1 MRILGYIL
9 VVLFVTTSAMG
20 QQINPVPDYIF
31 RNQMSVGRNAPTDT
45 AAYMSIGP
53 RYGAVKGFMPP
64 MVVDTNAVTGTKRN
78 GLLIFSVQ
86 LNNFAYWDSTT
97 SRFRKITA
105 DAVVDSLVFSTRAWR
120 QKGDDSL
127 GAVIAVKT
135 DTALLSTKAYRQK
148 AVDSLVTLIS
158 TLGGGTVLSVSAG
171 TGMNFTT
178 ITTSGSVSAD
188 TSVLSTR
195 AWRKKGDDSLGAVI
209 AGKVNI
215 SDTSTML
222 GAYLRK
228 ADTTSMLSPYLRKGD
243 TTAMLSPYVRTA
255 GYGLL
260 KGTQT
265 LSVDSALM
273 ATRARVQKGIDSV
286 ASLVAAPDSLLFS
299 TRAWRQKGDDSLG
312 AIIGTKAT
320 ATGTTNYLSKFT
332 GTSSLGNSI
341 VYATTSEVGI
351 STPSPTHPLDVNGRT
366 RVRTIDST
374 ATGMNMLYADVDGVI
389 KKAAIPAGGSGSVT
403 SVAAGTGMSFTTI
416 TSTGSVNADTVALST
431 RAWRQKGIDSVN
443 ANVALK
449 VNISDTATM
458 LSPYV
463 RIAGF
468 GLTKGTQTLS
478 VDSATM
484 ATRARVQKGIDSVAS
499 VRIGGSGTINRIPKF
514 TASGTIGDGSIADS
528 SSSVR
533 MYIASGGNVGIGA
546 ATIPQAQLHVQNSA
560 GTHTQIWGFTGF
572 SGSYSYMRLS
582 RSLVDG
588 AFQFGT
594 AQLGFSDITFATSHT
609 SAEQFAE
616 RMRIRADGNIGIGTT
631 SPSYLL
637 DVNGTMRSTGNTF
650 LATSGTN
657 ETLIGTTTSTAGGY
671 RLQVAGSIYNTT
683 GAVFAA
689 TSGNVGIGT
698 ATVEAGKLQINNASN
713 TQIALVNTGV
723 KTAWYGLSST
733 DMVMALEGS
742 GNILFKTGSTY
753 PTGVSTG
760 TTRMRIESSGN
771 VGIGL
776 TPTERLDV
784 NGFIKS
790 SSGAFISVN
799 SGNPTYIGSSNRI
812 DFQQIGS
819 DLILSTTGANV
830 RFGNYTNNTEFARID
845 TDGDLGIGT
854 TSPSERLHV
863 NGRARIATIDSSA
876 GPINML
882 WADVDGVVRKTAP
895 AVQGSGTTNRV
906 SKFTASGTIGNGGIV
921 DETTSEVMRITT
933 ANNVGIATVTPAEK
947 LDVNGRIRVQQVD
960 SSGTAPHALYV
971 NSVGT
976 ITRGAFPA
984 AGITGSGTVNRSA
997 KFTASG
1003 AIGNGGIF
1011 DEVSSEVMR
1020 ITTANNVGIATTT
1033 PAEKLDVNGRIRV
1046 QQVDSSGTAPHVL
1059 YVNSVG
1065 TITKGAF
1072 QSGGG
1077 TVTSVATGFGIDGG
1091 TITSTGT
1098 LTADTVEMATR
1109 ARVQKGIDSVAGL
1122 ARVTGSGTANYFPY
1136 WTGTTALGNSEMYQ
1150 LNSEVLIGYTAD
1162 QGTHKL
1168 QVNGNTFTN
1177 GSIKTA
1183 APSGGT
1189 AAEWKLGTRV
1199 ASSVTLDGT
1208 QYIEVDIGGTLY
1220 YLATVSFL
1228 EPKPKPKP

>member
-1 MRILGYIL
+1 MRILSNIL

-45 AAYMSIGP
+45 AAYLSVGP
-53 RYGAVKGFMPP
+53 RYGANKGLMPP

-97 SRFRKITA
+97 SRFRQITA
-105 DAVVDSLVFSTRAWR
+105 QAVVDSLVFSTRAWR
-120 QKGDDSL
+120 KKGDDSL
-127 GAVIAVKT
+127 GAVIATRT
-135 DTALLSTKAYRQK
+135 DTALLSTRAYRQK

-171 TGMNFTT
+171 TGMNFST

-215 SDTSTML
+215 SDTATML

-228 ADTTSMLSPYLRKGD
+228 ADTTAMLSPYLRKGD
-243 TTAMLSPYVRTA
+243 TAIMLSPYVRIA

-265 LSVDSALM
+265 LSVDSATI

-351 STPSPTHPLDVNGRT
+351 STPSPTEALDVNGKVRI
-366 RVRTIDST
+366 RTIDSSASPFNMLWT
-374 ATGMNMLYADVDGVI
+374 DATGVIRKTAVPSVGVDTL
-389 KKAAIPAGGSGSVT
+389 AI
-403 SVAAGTGMSFTTI
+403 
-416 TSTGSVNADTVALST
+416 ST

-478 VDSATM
+478 VDSVLI
-484 ATRARVQKGIDSVAS
+484 ATRARVQKGIDSVANLS
-499 VRIGGSGTINRIPKF
+499 RVTGSGTTNYVAKF
-514 TASGTIGDGSIADS
+514 TGSTAVGNSQIFDNG
-528 SSSVR
+528 SSVAINATNSQNAKFYVNDTTKFSYSDLNVAGVIIGER
-533 MYIASGGNVGIGA
+533 GNGSSLLINTPSLSTGFGSGLAIDGTYNSGKSVINLNAFGVFSGG
-546 ATIPQAQLHVQNSA
+546 PYSA
-560 GTHTQIWGFTGF
+560 DMAFKTSTNTTL
-572 SGSYSYMRLS
+572 SEKMRLTNT
-582 RSLVDG
+582 G
-588 AFQFGT
+588 
-594 AQLGFSDITFATSHT
+594 
-609 SAEQFAE
+609 E
-616 RMRIRADGNIGIGTT
+616 
-631 SPSYLL
+631 LL
-637 DVNGTMRSTGNTF
+637 IN
-650 LATSGTN
+650 
-657 ETLIGTTTSTAGGY
+657 TTTITAGGY
-671 RLQVAGSIYNTT
+671 NLQVAGGIYNTT

-698 ATVEAGKLQINNASN
+698 ASPEVKLDIASSGTTQLRIRRTGDADVRMIADAGGGILGTYTNDPMTFRTNQTEKMRITNDGDVLIGTSTQTAGYKLQVAGSIYN
-713 TQIALVNTGV
+713 TTGAV
-723 KTAWYGLSST
+723 LAAT
-733 DMVMALEGS
+733 S
-742 GNILFKTGSTY
+742 G
-753 PTGVSTG
+753 
-760 TTRMRIESSGN
+760 R
-771 VGIGL
+771 VGIGTTTAQRRLEL
-776 TPTERLDV
+776 TIAPGTGDDDGIRVTDTSRIFQFGRTGFTYSYRGVAPESGLIYSNDNIALLSDGGYQSWHTNLGEVMRLT
-784 NGFIKS
+784 
-790 SSGAFISVN
+790 AA
-799 SGNPTYIGSSNRI
+799 GN
-812 DFQQIGS
+812 
-819 DLILSTTGANV
+819 V
-830 RFGNYTNNTEFARID
+830 
-845 TDGDLGIGT
+845 GIGT
-854 TSPSERLHV
+854 TSPTERLHV

-876 GPINML
+876 SPINML

-933 ANNVGIATVTPAEK
+933 ANNVGIATTTPAEK

-997 KFTASG
+997 KFTSSG
-1003 AIGNGGIF
+1003 AIGNGGIV

-1150 LNSEVLIGYTAD
+1150 LNSEVLIGYTTD

-1228 EPKPKPKP
+1228 EPKPKPNP